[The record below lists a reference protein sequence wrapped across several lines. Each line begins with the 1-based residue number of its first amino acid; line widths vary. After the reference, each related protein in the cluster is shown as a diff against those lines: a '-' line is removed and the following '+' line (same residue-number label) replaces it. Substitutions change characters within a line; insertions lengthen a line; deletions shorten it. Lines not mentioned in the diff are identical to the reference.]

1 MEIPRHLGHH
11 EVAKELPLVTDSG
24 TVTLV
29 EAMDHNRVRQ
39 ARNAIQ
45 SLLGEAHHTPW
56 VAHGTSSD
64 RWGQLRETVRRA
76 VDIDA
81 GRAADIETL
90 IDRIERPYPS
100 LVRVRVALEDPLNFA
115 PGQYAT
121 LRAFNTPRPYSI
133 ASSPNDDELE
143 FCIRL
148 VPGGRLTSKLFEG
161 LDPGDEV
168 TVRGPAGHMVLDPPT
183 ERGIVFLAT
192 GTGVA
197 PYKSMIDYIFEEGRD
212 IVDGQPRDI
221 WLFLGCGWEDDLP
234 YREAFREYDATHDHF
249 HFVPTLTREHLLSGW
264 DGESD
269 YVQQVMLKYVAED
282 ALVGAELPERL
293 EPYRDAEPALD
304 VDARIDPERIELFA
318 CGVTAMVTVLVR
330 AARAVGVPEERMQ
343 YEGFG

>member
-29 EAMDHNRVRQ
+29 EAMDHNRVRPT
-39 ARNAIQ
+39 RDAIQ
-45 SLLGEAHHTPW
+45 ALLGAKHRTPW
-56 VAHGTSSD
+56 VEHGTSSD
-64 RWGQLRETVRRA
+64 RWEELRETVRKSETISTRKT
-76 VDIDA
+76 
-81 GRAADIETL
+81 ADIETL

-100 LVRVRVALEDPLNFA
+100 LVRIRVALDDPLQFA

-121 LRAFNTPRPYSI
+121 LRAFDTPRPYSI
-133 ASSPNDDELE
+133 ANSPNDDELE
-143 FCIRL
+143 FCIRR
-148 VPGGRLTSKLFEG
+148 VPGGRLTSDLFEG
-161 LDPGDEV
+161 MEVGDEV
-168 TVRGPAGHMVLDPPT
+168 TIRGPGGEMVLDSPT

-212 IVDGQPRDI
+212 TVDGQPRDI
-221 WLFLGCGWEDDLP
+221 WLFLGCGWEDDVP
-234 YREAFREYDATHDHF
+234 YHEQFRAYDERYDHF
-249 HFVPTLTREHLLSGW
+249 HFVPTLTREHLLSDW

-269 YVQQVMLKYVAED
+269 YVQQVFLKYIENT
-282 ALVGAELPERL
+282 ALGGAELPERL
-293 EPYRDAEPALD
+293 EPYRDADPALD
-304 VDARIDPERIELFA
+304 IDARIDPDHIELFA

-330 AARAVGVPEERMQ
+330 AARAVGVPEQRMQ